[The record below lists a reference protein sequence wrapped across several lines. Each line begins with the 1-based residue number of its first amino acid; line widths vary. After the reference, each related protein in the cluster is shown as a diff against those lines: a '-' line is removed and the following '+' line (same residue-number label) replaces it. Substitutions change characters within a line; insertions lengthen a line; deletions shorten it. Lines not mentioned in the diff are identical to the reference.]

1 MERPI
6 HDHGI
11 LVQADFELPTD
22 NVVYLPKLKTSWLL
36 ISTNRVLV
44 KLIWLVSIR

>member
-11 LVQADFELPTD
+11 LVQADFGLPTD
-22 NVVYLPKLKTSWLL
+22 NVVYLPKLKTSEKR
-36 ISTNRVLV
+36 IIGFIIA
-44 KLIWLVSIR
+44 KLS

>member
-6 HDHGI
+6 HGRDI
-11 LVQADFELPTD
+11 PVQADFELPTD

-36 ISTNRVLV
+36 IYTNRV
-44 KLIWLVSIR
+44 